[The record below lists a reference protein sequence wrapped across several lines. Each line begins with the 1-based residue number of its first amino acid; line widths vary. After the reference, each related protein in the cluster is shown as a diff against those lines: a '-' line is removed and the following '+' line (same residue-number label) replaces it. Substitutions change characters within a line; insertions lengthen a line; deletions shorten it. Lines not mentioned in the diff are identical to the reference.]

1 MSPETAEAR
10 LIIVIVQRRDLEDL
24 SQALLAAGFSFTH
37 VASVGGFL
45 MEANDTLFI
54 AVPHEEVEAVLGI
67 IRQHCHARTRYLSP
81 ISPLLEMGGLFPP
94 APVEIQVGGAHVFV
108 LPVEEWQR
116 LEAPSTDSRTAG

>member
-1 MSPETAEAR
+1 MSQERTELR
-10 LIIVIVQRRDLEDL
+10 LIIAIIQRRDLEDL

-37 VASVGGFL
+37 VASLGGFL

-54 AVPHEEVEAVLGI
+54 AVPQKETEMVLEI
-67 IRQHCHARTRYLSP
+67 IRQHCHSRTRYLSP

-94 APVEIQVGGAHVFV
+94 APVEVQVGGAHIFV

-116 LEAPSTDSRTAG
+116 LGATSADKEA

>member
-1 MSPETAEAR
+1 MRAEMSEPR
-10 LIIVIVQRRDLEDL
+10 LIIAIVQRRDLDGL
-24 SQALLAAGFSFTH
+24 SEALLSAGFSFTH

-54 AVPHEEVEAVLGI
+54 AVDRAAVDTVLRI
-67 IRQHCHARTRYLSP
+67 IRQHCHTRTRYLSP

-108 LPVEEWQR
+108 LPVEATQH
-116 LEAPSTDSRTAG
+116 LQ